1 MELLGL
7 GREDIAKAR
16 KAELQRIVKWNNWK
30 DTKADDLLAEW
41 GVDVETVEKWE
52 TRDPEIVQLGIE
64 AERLMGGL

>member
-16 KAELQRIVKWNNWK
+16 KTELQRIVKWNNWK